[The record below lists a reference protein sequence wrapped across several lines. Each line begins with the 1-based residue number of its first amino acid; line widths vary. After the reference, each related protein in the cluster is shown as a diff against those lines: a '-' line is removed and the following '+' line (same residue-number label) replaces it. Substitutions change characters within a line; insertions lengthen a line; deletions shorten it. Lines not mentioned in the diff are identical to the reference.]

1 MDLNNNGVNDF
12 KELADW
18 FKGVGKKILVDLIDT
33 DGDGEVELEE
43 VVTAL
48 AKIGYMI
55 VKK

>member
-1 MDLNNNGVNDF
+1 MDLNKNGVNDF
-12 KELADW
+12 KELAHW
-18 FKGVGKKILVDLIDT
+18 FKGIGKKILVDLIDT

-43 VVTAL
+43 VISAL